1 MVTGAA
7 HASRAP
13 LCRMGPP
20 AVVGADVVGADVGA
34 EVVGGEVGA
43 EVGADVGS
51 LHRPSAAISSTVFF
65 MDFMRQQN
73 TPPFATS
80 S

>member
-1 MVTGAA
+1 VGADVVGA
-7 HASRAP
+7 D
-13 LCRMGPP
+13 
-20 AVVGADVVGADVGA
+20 VVGADVVGADVGA

-51 LHRPSAAISSTVFF
+51 LHRPSAAISSTVLF
-65 MDFMRQQN
+65 MDFMRQQK